1 MFIAIHRNHFQCS
14 VGAQSVFPT
23 KGISRSTGA
32 KRFISALWFYKHF
45 VPPGLKTARLF
56 VMRTLE
62 TSRALHTPIDDKK
75 HQRYL
80 EPTLEIGKGIHQARN
95 CRKHCD
101 ANLRVR

>member
-32 KRFISALWFYKHF
+32 KRFLSALWFYKHL
-45 VPPGLKTARLF
+45 VPPGLQRARLF

-62 TSRALHTPIDDKK
+62 TADYSREASGLSSGLPAFVLSTP
-75 HQRYL
+75 
-80 EPTLEIGKGIHQARN
+80 TA
-95 CRKHCD
+95 
-101 ANLRVR
+101 VRPPSSPLPSMSAA